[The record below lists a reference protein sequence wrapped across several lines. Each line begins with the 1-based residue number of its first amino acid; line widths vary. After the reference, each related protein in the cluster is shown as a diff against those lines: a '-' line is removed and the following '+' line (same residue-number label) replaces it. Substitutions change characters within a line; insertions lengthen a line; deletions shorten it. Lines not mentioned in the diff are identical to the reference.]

1 MANGSKDFARAF
13 GDALDA
19 FLKEKKISET
29 QASIVMKIGRAR
41 LNTYTHDSR
50 KGKRAKPSAEVLFR
64 ACSDLGFV
72 FDYKGYQVT
81 AASLGNGNAQ
91 SHAPPVASQLDFF
104 RQFNLTED
112 DGQLSVRLKRRP
124 DRVEMSVSLKAAS

>member
-13 GDALDA
+13 GDALVA
-19 FLKEKKISET
+19 FLQEKGISEA
-29 QASIVMKIGRAR
+29 QASHVMRIDRAR
-41 LNTYTHDSR
+41 LNTYTHDSPE
-50 KGKRAKPSAEVLFR
+50 GKRTTPSAEVLFR

-72 FDYKGYQVT
+72 FDYKGYQIT
-81 AASLGNGNAQ
+81 AASLGNGNAR
-91 SHAPPVASQLDFF
+91 SHAPPTATQLDFF

-112 DGQLSVRLKRRP
+112 NGQLSVRLKRQP